1 MNSKVLWDHMRRTL
15 TIELKGSR
23 VFLDDKIFNV
33 MFIGR
38 MEGLKQCVVK
48 AWWWGRVWSGNRKE
62 IHHGWSVEWMP
73 LVLTQT
79 MLCRGASVNAE

>member
-1 MNSKVLWDHMRRTL
+1 MRRTL

-48 AWWWGRVWSGNRKE
+48 AWW
-62 IHHGWSVEWMP
+62 
-73 LVLTQT
+73 
-79 MLCRGASVNAE
+79 